1 MRIRQ
6 EIKIKF
12 LSAAMVVLLIFSGI
26 FGGIG
31 YRAYAAQTTYH
42 ENDTVTISDNET
54 ENKYP
59 EITPESTS
67 YLYCYNQ
74 LATWDSG
81 ETMQRYYKDL
91 RDICWD
97 FYNGELEATY
107 YLFWEDENDSSN
119 NEYEWCIDKLLHKS
133 DYNLTEDEYA
143 IVETALY
150 EDMPIFYFLYSMY
163 STGDDEDGNTDYTT
177 ARAGITIKNDD
188 DIIIY
193 ILNRDDSWSV
203 NYRDKSRR
211 AECRKLIEKRIHEYY
226 DLTKEYATNYEKQTA
241 VFDEICLN
249 SDYYYGDDENTQYYT
264 HSIMGSVEKKDFVC
278 EGYAKAAQLY
288 LNYIGVDTIL
298 LSGYADGGGHAWNA
312 VKLDNGK
319 WYLSDLTWSD
329 DSIRIDKDHFGDTAG
344 VNSINTAFVNMPYKT
359 FSQRHS
365 QNLTFKA
372 LEYADD
378 SDYYNFYDVY
388 ITLEQENTLSK
399 EEITKIV
406 SDKIIELLKNNISK
420 AVIVYEN
427 FEYYEYPEVFFAACS
442 SAFKNIYNETGVEWT
457 YTLGEPC
464 SSDLLWDLKDEEGN
478 YILNENNERIKLMR
492 SNVLFSVKEQSG
504 EYTFLKYNIPGNGA
518 YITASDYI
526 GSKILN
532 IPETLNGFKVIKIGD
547 VNTIDCEKVILPS
560 TVKIIGGGGFRGS
573 KIKKIELNDG
583 LIRIDYEAFLNCEE
597 LKSVYI
603 PESVNVIENYAFGYV
618 FGDNGFEKTDG
629 FTIYG
634 EAGSAA
640 QKYAEDNGFAFIEGR
655 MNEITY
661 GDANGDGKIDSRDAV
676 VIKKYVA
683 GFTGF
688 TIDLDAADVNADGKV
703 DTRDAVKILKKI
715 AGFDVTLGEA

>member
-211 AECRKLIEKRIHEYY
+211 AECRKLKR
-226 DLTKEYATNYEKQTA
+226 
-241 VFDEICLN
+241 
-249 SDYYYGDDENTQYYT
+249 
-264 HSIMGSVEKKDFVC
+264 
-278 EGYAKAAQLY
+278 
-288 LNYIGVDTIL
+288 
-298 LSGYADGGGHAWNA
+298 
-312 VKLDNGK
+312 
-319 WYLSDLTWSD
+319 
-329 DSIRIDKDHFGDTAG
+329 R
-344 VNSINTAFVNMPYKT
+344 
-359 FSQRHS
+359 
-365 QNLTFKA
+365 
-372 LEYADD
+372 
-378 SDYYNFYDVY
+378 
-388 ITLEQENTLSK
+388 
-399 EEITKIV
+399 
-406 SDKIIELLKNNISK
+406 
-420 AVIVYEN
+420 
-427 FEYYEYPEVFFAACS
+427 
-442 SAFKNIYNETGVEWT
+442 
-457 YTLGEPC
+457 
-464 SSDLLWDLKDEEGN
+464 
-478 YILNENNERIKLMR
+478 
-492 SNVLFSVKEQSG
+492 
-504 EYTFLKYNIPGNGA
+504 
-518 YITASDYI
+518 
-526 GSKILN
+526 
-532 IPETLNGFKVIKIGD
+532 
-547 VNTIDCEKVILPS
+547 
-560 TVKIIGGGGFRGS
+560 
-573 KIKKIELNDG
+573 
-583 LIRIDYEAFLNCEE
+583 
-597 LKSVYI
+597 
-603 PESVNVIENYAFGYV
+603 
-618 FGDNGFEKTDG
+618 
-629 FTIYG
+629 
-634 EAGSAA
+634 
-640 QKYAEDNGFAFIEGR
+640 
-655 MNEITY
+655 
-661 GDANGDGKIDSRDAV
+661 
-676 VIKKYVA
+676 
-683 GFTGF
+683 
-688 TIDLDAADVNADGKV
+688 
-703 DTRDAVKILKKI
+703 
-715 AGFDVTLGEA
+715 